1 MHWNVHEYSIRSALR
16 SDLFLLDADIFFS
29 PFSSFFFFFLSIFSR
44 SQLIQSSALSAHCLV
59 DITHLTSYNDD
70 MLPKIPMKRKK
81 EDQDEGNDQ
90 DAEEGTARKK
100 MSQDHSQKEQHEIEK
115 QVSPL
120 RPF

>member
-1 MHWNVHEYSIRSALR
+1 
-16 SDLFLLDADIFFS
+16 
-29 PFSSFFFFFLSIFSR
+29 
-44 SQLIQSSALSAHCLV
+44 
-59 DITHLTSYNDD
+59 

-100 MSQDHSQKEQHEIEK
+100 MGEDQSQKEQHEEGK